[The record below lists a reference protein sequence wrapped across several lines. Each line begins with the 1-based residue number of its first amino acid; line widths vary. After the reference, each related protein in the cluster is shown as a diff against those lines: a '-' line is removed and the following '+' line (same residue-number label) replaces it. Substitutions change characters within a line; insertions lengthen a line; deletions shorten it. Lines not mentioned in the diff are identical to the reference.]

1 MTSVVHRFAVRR
13 WPVRMAS
20 VLLCGSCAVI
30 SPVLWSQQ
38 AISQTIHHR
47 IMLGDTLEQ
56 LAMRYLGDA
65 SQWPQL
71 QAHNG
76 GIDPYRLPPGAV
88 LEIPLQLLR
97 AASAS
102 VQHLQGSASLSRTG
116 MLTTTGVQR
125 GQMLREG
132 DRLQLSLDAFITVRL
147 ADGSTV
153 RVQSSSELEMVR
165 LRRRGRVGSLQSVLE
180 LHQGGVEI
188 QVPGGVDTT
197 RRLDVLTP
205 VATTSVRGTHF
216 EVQLD
221 AQGTVATAVDSGKV
235 LVQGREVRSG
245 YGVTVDNDGRTMPPA
260 LRLPAPDAAR
270 MPVLAEDAQW
280 LTLPLPTVENA
291 VAWRVHLSSDK
302 TGLAVLRGGL
312 FHQPLARFEA
322 LPDGLYHLQVRVVDA
337 RGISGYAVQVPLRI
351 KAHPVAPLAQSPAPG
366 AVVAQ
371 GDGWLQCTPV
381 DGVQA
386 YQLQVV
392 ALPPS
397 RGEVS
402 ALDFR
407 QPLLNQEILG
417 ACSLD
422 VSHLPVGTYAWR
434 SASIRKAGEVSDRGP
449 FSAGQVFRV
458 ALRPSAPAMQDIQ
471 TNNAGGAAHVFWP
484 GDAGQ
489 RFRLQAFVSAQ
500 AATTGTEPVL
510 DTVLDGPRWMASGLP
525 AGIWHI
531 RIQVQDPSGLH
542 SAFSPSRTITVLP
555 PLVLDGNSQ
564 PVMTG
569 FGTVLRVD

>member
-132 DRLQLSLDAFITVRL
+132 DRLQLSPDAFITVRL

-180 LHQGGVEI
+180 LHQGG
-188 QVPGGVDTT
+188 GG
-197 RRLDVLTP
+197 
-205 VATTSVRGTHF
+205 
-216 EVQLD
+216 
-221 AQGTVATAVDSGKV
+221 DSG
-235 LVQGREVRSG
+235 
-245 YGVTVDNDGRTMPPA
+245 T
-260 LRLPAPDAAR
+260 
-270 MPVLAEDAQW
+270 
-280 LTLPLPTVENA
+280 
-291 VAWRVHLSSDK
+291 
-302 TGLAVLRGGL
+302 
-312 FHQPLARFEA
+312 
-322 LPDGLYHLQVRVVDA
+322 
-337 RGISGYAVQVPLRI
+337 
-351 KAHPVAPLAQSPAPG
+351 
-366 AVVAQ
+366 
-371 GDGWLQCTPV
+371 
-381 DGVQA
+381 
-386 YQLQVV
+386 
-392 ALPPS
+392 
-397 RGEVS
+397 
-402 ALDFR
+402 
-407 QPLLNQEILG
+407 
-417 ACSLD
+417 
-422 VSHLPVGTYAWR
+422 
-434 SASIRKAGEVSDRGP
+434 
-449 FSAGQVFRV
+449 
-458 ALRPSAPAMQDIQ
+458 
-471 TNNAGGAAHVFWP
+471 
-484 GDAGQ
+484 
-489 RFRLQAFVSAQ
+489 
-500 AATTGTEPVL
+500 
-510 DTVLDGPRWMASGLP
+510 RWC
-525 AGIWHI
+525 
-531 RIQVQDPSGLH
+531 
-542 SAFSPSRTITVLP
+542 
-555 PLVLDGNSQ
+555 
-564 PVMTG
+564 
-569 FGTVLRVD
+569 